1 MDRARDLPPRPHH
14 QERDRDHQDFRQ
26 GDIRDSLADIFK
38 AKSLL
43 GYDPKIDFNLG
54 IKETVVK
61 FLGRYANS

>member
-1 MDRARDLPPRPHH
+1 
-14 QERDRDHQDFRQ
+14 
-26 GDIRDSLADIFK
+26 
-38 AKSLL
+38 L